1 MKRFNAKKLKYMDFN
16 GKKSR
21 VKYNYNGEEMIDITD
36 LSVEDI
42 KKLMYLPISSDV
54 KALSC

>member
-1 MKRFNAKKLKYMDFN
+1 MKRFNEKKLKYMDFN

-42 KKLMYLPISSDV
+42 KKLLYLPISSDV
-54 KALSC
+54 KALGC